1 MCPAVDNLAS
11 YDIHA
16 VIINF
21 LNAKNMSVAEICHD
35 LFTAV
40 HDQNL
45 MSDGNV

>member
-1 MCPAVDNLAS
+1 MCPAIVNPAS

-21 LNAKNMSVAEICHD
+21 LHAKNMSVAEICHE

-40 HDQNL
+40 HDQNV
-45 MSDGNV
+45 MSDRTV